1 MSEEKIDPTEALIR
15 EKIRAGLSRDQA
27 VAVVNAQ
34 AEHDAALAKAEKK
47 KGKPAKADKS
57 PEATGDEPSAADAK

>member
-1 MSEEKIDPTEALIR
+1 MSEEKLDPTEVLIR

-34 AEHDAALAKAEKK
+34 AEHDAALAKAEKQK
-47 KGKPAKADKS
+47 SKTKA
-57 PEATGDEPSAADAK
+57 E